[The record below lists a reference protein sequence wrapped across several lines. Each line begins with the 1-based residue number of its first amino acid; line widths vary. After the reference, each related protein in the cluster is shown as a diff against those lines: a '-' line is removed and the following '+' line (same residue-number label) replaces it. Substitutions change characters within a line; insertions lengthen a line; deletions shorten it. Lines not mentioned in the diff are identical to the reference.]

1 MLQIM
6 TTFSKQQMAVLSAE
20 TGFLRDNLEKVLR
33 LSEILSSFE
42 HNAMLNS
49 RFVLKGGTA
58 INLTIFEMPRLSVD
72 IDLDYCNDCDRE
84 EMLYERGQ
92 ANAIILSMMENNGYT
107 LSPSTKSPH
116 SLDSWVFSYTNC
128 GGNRDNIK
136 IEINYSMRCHILNPV
151 VRTTSVPF
159 LPVVKIRTLAP
170 LELFGS
176 KIKALV
182 ERAACR
188 DLYDV
193 SNMIDLS
200 VFSDNDLP
208 LLCKIVV
215 FYLMVGGN
223 GIKAHCI
230 PFQKISDI
238 NFRQIRASLIP
249 VLRKSERFNFEDSK
263 QKVMRFLSE
272 LLILS
277 DDELSFIDYFNQG
290 IYRPE
295 LLFQNQEIISR
306 IKNHPMAI
314 WKMKDK

>member
-1 MLQIM
+1 M
-6 TTFSKQQMAVLSAE
+6 TT
-20 TGFLRDNLEKVLR
+20 
-33 LSEILSSFE
+33 
-42 HNAMLNS
+42 
-49 RFVLKGGTA
+49 
-58 INLTIFEMPRLSVD
+58 
-72 IDLDYCNDCDRE
+72 
-84 EMLYERGQ
+84 
-92 ANAIILSMMENNGYT
+92 
-107 LSPSTKSPH
+107 STKSPH

-136 IEINYSMRCHILNPV
+136 IEINYSMRCHILKPL

-159 LPVVKIRTLAP
+159 LPTVNIKTLAP

-208 LLCKIVV
+208 LLRKIIV

-223 GIKAHCI
+223 GIKSHNI
-230 PFQKISDI
+230 PLQKISDI

-263 QKVMRFLSE
+263 QKVIRFLSE
-272 LLILS
+272 LLVLS
-277 DDELSFIDYFNQG
+277 DEELSFIDSFNQG
-290 IYRPE
+290 IYRPDV
-295 LLFQNQEIISR
+295 LFQSYEIISR
-306 IKNHPMAI
+306 IQNHPMAI
-314 WKMKDK
+314 WKTKGK